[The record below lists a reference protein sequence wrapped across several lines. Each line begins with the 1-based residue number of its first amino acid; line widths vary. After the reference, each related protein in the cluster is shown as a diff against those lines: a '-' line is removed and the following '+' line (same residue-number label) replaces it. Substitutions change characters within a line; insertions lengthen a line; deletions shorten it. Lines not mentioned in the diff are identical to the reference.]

1 MITDHERDQMKIQIL
16 FQPKIPW
23 VDWSIDIESMFSN
36 WQLLSNKKDR
46 YRIVLHKR
54 LQDG

>member
-1 MITDHERDQMKIQIL
+1 MITDHERGQMKIQIL

-54 LQDG
+54 L